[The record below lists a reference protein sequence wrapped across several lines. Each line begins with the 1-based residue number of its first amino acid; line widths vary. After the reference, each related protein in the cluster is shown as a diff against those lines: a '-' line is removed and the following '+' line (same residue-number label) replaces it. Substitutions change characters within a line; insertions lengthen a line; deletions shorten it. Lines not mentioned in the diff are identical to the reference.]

1 MKMGVIKN
9 KESVRQGLAD
19 VCETTGLQGRWQKLQ
34 TSPLVV
40 CDTGH
45 NAGGWQY
52 LSHQIKCQPC
62 DTCRIVFGMVDDK
75 DIDAVMDMLPRNA
88 SFYFTQAQCKRAT
101 PVATVAEKAMHHN
114 LKGLTFQS
122 VGEAYE
128 KAMNDAET
136 NDFVFI
142 GGSSYVVAD
151 LLTYLKDKAS
161 I

>member
-1 MKMGVIKN
+1 M
-9 KESVRQGLAD
+9 Q
-19 VCETTGLQGRWQKLQ
+19 
-34 TSPLVV
+34 
-40 CDTGH
+40 
-45 NAGGWQY
+45 
-52 LSHQIKCQPC
+52 
-62 DTCRIVFGMVDDK
+62 
-75 DIDAVMDMLPRNA
+75 
-88 SFYFTQAQCKRAT
+88 
-101 PVATVAEKAMHHN
+101 HN

-136 NDFVFI
+136 DDFVFI